1 MNTSDKKI
9 MIIDHDEMTIEIL
22 KFILKREGYKISIAK
37 DGINALERISTI
49 MPDLVITNIIVPLK
63 SGLEI
68 ISHIKQNFKIFKHS
82 DIIPSGRT
90 RQVFLYDILLCFF
103 GFNISFKY
111 PIFTTFAFIFLYIFF
126 RMLCDLLSEVQI
138 ISGL

>member
-68 ISHIKQNFKIFKHS
+68 ISHIKQNFKTIRVVALSALGEEENTVEEAFELGVDDFIAKPFNPNELLLR
-82 DIIPSGRT
+82 IKR
-90 RQVFLYDILLCFF
+90 FL
-103 GFNISFKY
+103 
-111 PIFTTFAFIFLYIFF
+111 
-126 RMLCDLLSEVQI
+126 
-138 ISGL
+138 

>member
-1 MNTSDKKI
+1 MNTGDKKI

-37 DGINALERISTI
+37 DGINALERIPTI

-68 ISHIKQNFKIFKHS
+68 ISHIKQNFNGIRVIALSALGEEENTVEEAFELGVDDFIAKPFNPNELLLRIK
-82 DIIPSGRT
+82 R
-90 RQVFLYDILLCFF
+90 FL
-103 GFNISFKY
+103 
-111 PIFTTFAFIFLYIFF
+111 
-126 RMLCDLLSEVQI
+126 
-138 ISGL
+138 